1 VDDPGPDDDAD
12 PARGQALRQ
21 SLADVN
27 DGLIAAAGMV
37 EGVARTGASL
47 GVILVSALAALLVG
61 VATVAGI
68 RYAEVSAERDA
79 RDALIEAERR
89 RIATDPAS
97 ELAELVAIYES
108 KGLSSATARAV
119 AEELS
124 THDALTAQLDAEYR
138 LDPAGDD
145 LSGWRAAARAGLAFT
160 AGAAIPVLVGTL
172 APSPVRIALTFATVV
187 VALVVSATLNA
198 RSGRSSTGR
207 AVARTVSIGV
217 VAMLVSIALGS
228 LLDLSEA
235 EVEL

>member
-37 EGVARTGASL
+37 DGG
-47 GVILVSALAALLVG
+47 
-61 VATVAGI
+61 
-68 RYAEVSAERDA
+68 
-79 RDALIEAERR
+79 
-89 RIATDPAS
+89 
-97 ELAELVAIYES
+97 
-108 KGLSSATARAV
+108 TARLV

-138 LDPAGDD
+138 LDPAGED

-160 AGAAIPVLVGTL
+160 VGAAIPVLVGTL
-172 APSPVRIALTFATVV
+172 APPPVRIALTFGTVV

-217 VAMLVSIALGS
+217 LAMLVSIALGS